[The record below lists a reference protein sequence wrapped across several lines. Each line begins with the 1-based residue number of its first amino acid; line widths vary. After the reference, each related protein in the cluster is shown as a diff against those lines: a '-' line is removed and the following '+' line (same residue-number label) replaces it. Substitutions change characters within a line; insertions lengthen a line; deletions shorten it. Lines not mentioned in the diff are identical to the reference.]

1 MAENPGGV
9 IYDIGY
15 QRYDGPRLGRLH
27 ARRALFRH
35 SLSGTFG
42 IGRGGKA
49 KILPFAMLGIIT
61 TAVIIV
67 VATASRTGVLP
78 VRYDSLPW
86 AFQVPITLFLA
97 VQAAEMLCRDRRFG
111 VLPLYFSRP
120 IRRDDYSIAK
130 LAAMAA
136 ALFALMGGP
145 LVLLYI
151 GSLFTVTHDVADFRY
166 QTGQFLLGLSNA
178 GVNALVLGALGLAV
192 ASFAKRRA
200 FATGAVIGVFIVSTT
215 VGNILAS
222 LPGRGLGYARI
233 LDPFALLDGFKVWVL
248 HGKAQAEIGTA
259 GPLYGICTVV
269 LFGLCCLILIARYR
283 KVRV

>member
-1 MAENPGGV
+1 MGDMPGGV

-35 SLSGTFG
+35 SLTGTFG

-49 KILPFAMLGIIT
+49 KILPLAMLAIIT
-61 TAVIIV
+61 TAVVVV

-78 VRYDSLPW
+78 LRYDSLPW
-86 AFQVPITLFLA
+86 AFQVPIALFLA
-97 VQAAEMLCRDRRFG
+97 VQAGEMLCRDSRFG

-136 ALFALMGGP
+136 ALTFLMGAP
-145 LVLLYI
+145 LLLLYI
-151 GSLFTVTHDVADFRY
+151 GSLFTVTHGFADFRY
-166 QTGQFLLGLSNA
+166 QTGQFLLGLTNA
-178 GVNALVLGALGLAV
+178 GVHAVVLGALGLAI

-200 FATGAVIGVFIVSTT
+200 FATGSVIGVLIVSTT

-222 LPGRGLGYARI
+222 LPGRGLTHARM
-233 LDPFALLDGFKVWVL
+233 LDPFTLLDGFKVWVL
-248 HGKAQAEIGTA
+248 HGQAQGEFGTV
-259 GPLYGICTVV
+259 GPLYGIFTVV
-269 LFGLCCLILIARYR
+269 LFALCCLVLLARYR